1 MIRATLFIA
10 IAGLYLTTITA
21 CANGKAANNKNSVT
35 EQKEMVDGDGQ
46 ANGVIHL
53 DKEQFKKLVFD
64 YENNKEWKY
73 EGDKPAILDFYA
85 DWCGPCR
92 MLSPVLAE
100 VQKEYDGKLQV
111 YKINTDKQRELA
123 ATFGIRSLPTVVFIP
138 LNGKPQA
145 ILGFRPKEEIEN
157 VIKNVLKVE
166 KP

>member
-1 MIRATLFIA
+1 MNRVALFIA
-10 IAGLYLTTITA
+10 IAGFYLVSLTA
-21 CANGKAANNKNSVT
+21 CANGKAANNNGSANEPKV
-35 EQKEMVDGDGQ
+35 MVDGDG
-46 ANGVIHL
+46 GSVEVIHL

-73 EGDKPAILDFYA
+73 QGDKPAILDFYA

-100 VQKEYDGKLQV
+100 VQKEYGGKIQV
-111 YKINTDKQRELA
+111 YKVNTDKERELA

-138 LNGKPQA
+138 MEGQPQA